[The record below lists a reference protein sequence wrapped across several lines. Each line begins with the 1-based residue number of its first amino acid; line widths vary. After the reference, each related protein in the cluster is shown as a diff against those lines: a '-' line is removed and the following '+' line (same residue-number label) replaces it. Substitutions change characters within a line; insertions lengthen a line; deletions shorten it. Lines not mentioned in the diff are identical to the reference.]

1 MKVCPQLNPK
11 LRTDTF
17 LLAGKEYGIHN
28 ISSIPV
34 KELHPHHVF
43 TREEKGVTAF
53 FSYQSP
59 LSNFYN
65 CKIVENGKNFHSS
78 EQLFMYKKAL
88 KFNDH
93 STAEQILLC
102 KSPEEAKGLGR
113 KVQGFKLDIWRPVA
127 SDLMFDAMYQKFSQ
141 NQELRSF
148 LLQTCGTTLAEANP
162 TDRVWGT
169 GISLKNDHIFS
180 PDKWTG
186 KNMAGEVL
194 ARVRQ
199 TLQ

>member
-1 MKVCPQLNPK
+1 M
-11 LRTDTF
+11 
-17 LLAGKEYGIHN
+17 
-28 ISSIPV
+28 
-34 KELHPHHVF
+34 KELCS
-43 TREEKGVTAF
+43 E
-53 FSYQSP
+53 S
-59 LSNFYN
+59 SNKLYP
-65 CKIVENGKNFHSS
+65 C
-78 EQLFMYKKAL
+78 
-88 KFNDH
+88 
-93 STAEQILLC
+93 
-102 KSPEEAKGLGR
+102 
-113 KVQGFKLDIWRPVA
+113 FKLDIWRPVA

-169 GISLKNDHIFS
+169 GIFS